1 MEFLAIFLTPEGL
14 FSLLTLSILEIVLGI
29 DNVIFVSIIIGK
41 LPKEQ
46 HSKARR
52 IWIIGALILR
62 FILLSGISWIA
73 GLVYPLFSVFGHDFS
88 GRDLIMMFG
97 GLFLLAKSTLEIHS
111 KLEGDDMAHKSEEAT
126 HKKAFALVMVQVVLI
141 DLVFSLD
148 SVITAIGLAN
158 HIPVMIAAIIIA
170 LSIMVLSSNAISS
183 FIEKHP
189 TLKILALSF
198 LLMVGLTLF
207 IEGFAIHVPKG
218 YIYTAMSFSI
228 LVESLNIRLRK
239 KLDKKP
245 VHLR

>member
-1 MEFLAIFLTPEGL
+1 MEFLHIFLTPEGL
-14 FSLLTLSILEIVLGI
+14 FSLLTLSLLEIALGI

-41 LPKEQ
+41 LPKER
-46 HSKARR
+46 HETARR
-52 IWIIGALILR
+52 IWIAGALILR
-62 FILLSGISWIA
+62 FCLLMSISYLA
-73 GLVYPLFSVFGHDFS
+73 GLTFPLFEVLGHGFS

-111 KLEGDDMAHKSEEAT
+111 KLEGVHHGQDTKAGKS
-126 HKKAFALVMVQVVLI
+126 AFALVMGQVLLI

-158 HIPVMIAAIIIA
+158 HIPVMVAAIIIA
-170 LSIMVLSSNAISS
+170 LTIMVVSSTAISE
-183 FIEKHP
+183 FVERHP

-207 IEGFAIHVPKG
+207 VEGFGVHVPKG
-218 YIYTAMSFSI
+218 YIYTAMAFSL
-228 LVESLNIRLRK
+228 LVETLNIRLRK
-239 KLDKKP
+239 KTQTPP